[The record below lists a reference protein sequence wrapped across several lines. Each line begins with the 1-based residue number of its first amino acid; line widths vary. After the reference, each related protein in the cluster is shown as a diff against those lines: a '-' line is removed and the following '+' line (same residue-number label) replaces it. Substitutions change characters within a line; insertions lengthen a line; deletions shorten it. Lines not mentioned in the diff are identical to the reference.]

1 MTKAPR
7 PPVSRLT
14 AKTLRKAHMCAQRY
28 RRLGHPIPAGIALL
42 DNDYQ
47 RWRRRVQRG
56 AQPET
61 LSAAPDA

>member
-14 AKTLRKAHMCAQRY
+14 AQTLRKAHKCAMRY

-42 DNDYQ
+42 DRDYVA
-47 RWRRRVQRG
+47 WRRRVQRG

-61 LSAAPDA
+61 LSAVPDA